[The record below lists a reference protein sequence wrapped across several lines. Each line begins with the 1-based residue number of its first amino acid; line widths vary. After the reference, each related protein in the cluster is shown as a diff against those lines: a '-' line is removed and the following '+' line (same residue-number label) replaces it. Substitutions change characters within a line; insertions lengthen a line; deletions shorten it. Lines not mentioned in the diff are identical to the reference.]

1 MASQGGVP
9 SPRPIKTSQ
18 IKSRI
23 LNVATPNNYIVR
35 LTPPG
40 AVLGFMEERNLT
52 PLQREDIELRCIRT
66 STPGSSFLTHSVAND
81 YQGIVEEIPYRRA
94 YETSI
99 EMTFIVDNNYDT
111 VAFFEAW
118 MDFMS
123 GLGSTATRDEYRD
136 NPGAN
141 YRMNYYGGTGGYKTN
156 IYLVKFEKDVSNLEN
171 IKESR
176 DNEKALQYTLI
187 DAYPKQLNSMELNY
201 GPAEDFL
208 RLTVTFGYSRYVRE
222 RVSIN
227 DQ

>member
-9 SPRPIKTSQ
+9 SPRPIKTSE

-23 LNVATPNNYIVR
+23 LNVATPNNYLVR
-35 LTPPG
+35 LSPPG
-40 AVLGFMEERNLT
+40 AVLDFMEQRNLT
-52 PLQREDIELRCIRT
+52 PQQREDIELRCIRT
-66 STPGSSFLTHSVAND
+66 TTPGSSFLTHSTAND

-94 YETSI
+94 YESSM

-123 GLGSTATRDEYRD
+123 GLGSTATRAEYRD
-136 NPGAN
+136 RPGAN
-141 YRMNYYGGTGGYKTN
+141 FRMNYYGGTGGYKTN
-156 IYLVKFEKDVSNLEN
+156 IYLTKFEKDVSNLRN
-171 IKESR
+171 IEESR
-176 DNEKALQYTLI
+176 DNKKALRYTII